1 MYTLDGLNKIFLFYQ
16 GYVLETAPA
25 MRMVGE
31 MCIQKIGRVVG
42 SFPLPGSLY
51 GSNSGH
57 VLLMTSS
64 KKHQNMYIYTKYNF
78 LFVLLYFHYSLM
90 ENMLHLNIYVCNPFV
105 NKINYK
111 GENMLKV
118 YKNEY

>member
-78 LFVLLYFHYSLM
+78 LFVFIFSLFING
-90 ENMLHLNIYVCNPFV
+90 EYASFEYIYLQSFCQ
-105 NKINYK
+105 
-111 GENMLKV
+111 
-118 YKNEY
+118 